1 MPGNFEAVFDAHKD
15 AVWSLLRR
23 QGVDASRAEDL
34 FQTVFLKA
42 FRAFDAFR
50 EESSLKTWLFSI
62 AANVVLDDRRASR
75 RRSGVEIHEAMLVDK
90 AEAGASL
97 DHADALDRLRA
108 ALDGVPAHHRLL
120 FTLVR
125 FEGMSIADAA
135 RAAGLTPQA
144 AKVTLFRVS
153 KRIGERFAAV
163 REETT

>member
-1 MPGNFEAVFDAHKD
+1 MPGDFAAVFDAHKD

-42 FRAFDAFR
+42 FRAFAAFR
-50 EESSLKTWLFSI
+50 EESSVKTWLFSI
-62 AANVVLDDRRASR
+62 AANVVLDDRRASGR
-75 RRSGVEIHEAMLVDK
+75 RAGVEIHEAMLVEEGEPG
-90 AEAGASL
+90 EAL

-108 ALDGVPAHHRLL
+108 ALDGVPPHHRLL